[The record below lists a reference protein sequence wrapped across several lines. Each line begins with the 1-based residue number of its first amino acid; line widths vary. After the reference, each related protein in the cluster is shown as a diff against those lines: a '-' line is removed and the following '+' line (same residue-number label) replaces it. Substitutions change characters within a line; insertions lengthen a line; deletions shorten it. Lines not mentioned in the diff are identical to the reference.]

1 MHYATEGVDAL
12 YWPMIASRLFGT
24 FFLLVVVLGRRESL
38 VVARDAWL
46 VMLLNGI
53 LDVGGNFFY
62 ILALRT
68 GRLDIS
74 AILSS
79 LYPGATVLL
88 AWILLKER
96 LSRSQWV
103 GIGAVLLAIVLFTI

>member
-1 MHYATEGVDAL
+1 M
-12 YWPMIASRLFGT
+12 
-24 FFLLVVVLGRRESL
+24 
-38 VVARDAWL
+38 
-46 VMLLNGI
+46 

-62 ILALRT
+62 ILALRA

-96 LSRSQWV
+96 LSRSQWI
-103 GIGAVLLAIVLFTI
+103 GIAAVLLAIVLFTI